1 MLKNIIKSSF
11 YSFIISFLFVF
22 WKVLSGERIVN
33 YNFVYKFLEY
43 TQVTFLS
50 LLVFFLLVSFF
61 IYLYINKS
69 KIINDYIYKYRWIIA
84 IIILLFCVIFKISG
98 SSIGSWMYVTQ
109 EQMEDKDLLIGPNRS
124 AHADEYC
131 VYTPMTISQF
141 YNKNQKYPYFS
152 DTLRATKTDT
162 FIVYGQPVKDFFVL
176 FRPFH
181 IPYLFLDLERG
192 FSFYW
197 CSRIIVLFMLTFE
210 FFMLF
215 TRKNKL
221 LSFVSTVLVT
231 FSPTI
236 QWWIS
241 VNSLVEMII
250 FGELFILLLN
260 LYINSKYKLRILFCI
275 LLAYTTFAYT
285 LTFYPAWQIPFAYM
299 FLVFTIYLIV
309 ENRDK
314 FCIKKDGLIF
324 VLYIAILFLF
334 VYLLLLKSGNTIQN
348 VTSTVYPG
356 KRVSNG
362 GGSFF
367 DLFHYPYTL
376 TLALTSLSFH
386 VNSEIW
392 GKFTSFFDFFP
403 IGIIFS
409 MIVLFKQKSKNKLLV
424 LTLCL
429 YVFLF
434 VYISFGFPEFISRI
448 TLMSHATSFRAFS
461 VLSFINLFLL
471 IYSLSLI
478 EFKIKLSY
486 SVIYSL
492 ILTYII
498 ITISIIR
505 NINYYSHYLLI
516 ILVPVVFLSFL
527 FLFTGKKKSFVF
539 IVLLI
544 SFFSGILANPVRTG
558 LQPILNNSLF
568 LNIREQ
574 TVKDEGVWI
583 VENLYFPINNYP
595 VMAGA
600 PTINCTNTYP
610 NLSLMYTLDP
620 IKKYEDIY
628 NRYGSFMFIITN
640 EETRFELLNPDL
652 FNIYINVDDVVK
664 LNSRFILTNRN
675 LEQFSN
681 SKVSFVKIKDIFE
694 YKIYEIKHLS

>member
-1 MLKNIIKSSF
+1 MLKSLTKSCI

-22 WKVLSGERIVN
+22 WKVLSYERVIS

-50 LLVFFLLVSFF
+50 LLVFFLFVSFF
-61 IYLYINKS
+61 LYLYINKS
-69 KIINDYIYKYRWIIA
+69 KVITAYIYKHRWIIA
-84 IIILLFCVIFKISG
+84 LVILLFCVIFKISG

-109 EQMEDKDLLIGPNRS
+109 ETTEDKDLLIGSNRS

-141 YNKNQKYPYFS
+141 YNKNKKYPYFS

-162 FIVYGQPVKDFFVL
+162 FIVYGQPVKDFLVL

-215 TRKNKL
+215 TKKNKM
-221 LSFVSTVLVT
+221 LSFVSSMLIT

-250 FGELFILLLN
+250 FGELFVLIFN
-260 LYINSKYKLRILFCI
+260 SYINSKYKLRILFCV
-275 LLAYTTFAYT
+275 LLAYTTFAYV

-299 FLVFTIYLIV
+299 FSVFTIYLII
-309 ENRDK
+309 ENREK
-314 FCIKKDGLIF
+314 FCVKKDGITF
-324 VLYIAILFLF
+324 ILYMAILVLF
-334 VYLLLLKSGNTIQN
+334 IYLLLSKSGNTIQN
-348 VTSTVYPG
+348 VLSTAYPG
-356 KRVSNG
+356 KRISDG
-362 GGSFF
+362 GGNFL

-376 TLALTSLSFH
+376 TLALTAVSFY
-386 VNSEIW
+386 VNTEIW
-392 GKFTSFFDFFP
+392 GMFTSFFDFFP
-403 IGIIFS
+403 LGIILS
-409 MIVLFKQKSKNKLLV
+409 VIVLFKQKSKNKLLL
-424 LTLCL
+424 LTLFL

-434 VYISFGFPEFISRI
+434 VYVSFGFPEFLSKI
-448 TLMSHATSFRAFS
+448 TLMSHSTSFRAFS

-478 EFKIKLSY
+478 EFKIKLSH

-492 ILTYII
+492 ILSYCI
-498 ITISIIR
+498 ITVSVIR

-516 ILVPVVFLSFL
+516 ILIPTIFLSFL
-527 FLFTGKKKSFVF
+527 FMFTGKKKHFVF
-539 IVLLI
+539 MVLLI
-544 SFFSGILANPVRTG
+544 SFFSGILANPIRTG
-558 LQPILNNSLF
+558 LSPVINNSLF

-574 TVKDEGVWI
+574 TVKNEGSWI
-583 VENLYFPINNYP
+583 VESLYFPVNNYP
-595 VMAGA
+595 IMAGA

-610 NLSLMYTLDP
+610 NLNLMYNLDP
-620 IKKYEDIY
+620 ARKYENVY
-628 NRYGSFMFIITN
+628 NRYGSFMFVITN
-640 EETRFELLNPDL
+640 EETRFELLNSDL
-652 FNIYINVDDVVK
+652 FNIYINVDDIEK
-664 LNSRFILTNRN
+664 LKARFVLTNRN
-675 LEQFSN
+675 LEQFNN
-681 SKVSFVKIKDIFE
+681 SKLSFIKIKDVDD
-694 YKIYEIKHLS
+694 YKIYEIKTLS